1 MKVSE
6 LRGAQRFTPKE
17 GRVCIMQGRTP
28 LPEGMDREFNVLNV
42 STSGL
47 CFNLPFR
54 LHTGD
59 ALTLSFKAFHLAQPL
74 MLLGEVAWC
83 LPLDPGFN
91 VGICFKSLKP
101 QERIRLQNLP
111 GCVDLKRVQ
120 IDPDLCRHVPAA
132 LALRRQ
138 IVPFA
143 CSDEMLHVAMADPND
158 MAALEALKRN
168 AKRPIKIYHAER
180 DEVIASARMLYAR
193 DAAGPSGEDDRQAVT
208 FLDNL
213 IRGALIRRASD
224 IHLEPQPPSKARFR
238 VDGRLVP
245 GPSIGLNLYP
255 ALVSRIKV
263 LSGLDIAERRE
274 AQDGRMTW
282 KSQNLEDLDMRVATI
297 PTVHGEHVTLRL
309 LGGRHG
315 PKSLED
321 LGMLP
326 HHLQTFREAIAIPYG
341 MILLTGPTGCGKSTT
356 LYAALETIRSPEI
369 HILSVEDPVERRI
382 TGISQVQVDH
392 ADKVGFDSALR
403 SMLRHDP
410 DVIMIGEIRDSLSL
424 DVAMKSALTGHL
436 VFSSLHTNDASS
448 APARLMH
455 MGAPPYLAAATLSLV
470 VAQRL
475 VRRLCPECKRPGEL
489 DARIARFLD
498 LEPGLPIRTPGGCM
512 SCGGTGYSGR
522 MGVFE
527 FLVVSDRIREMIVE
541 GASAGRIREAALEEK
556 MTTLRADGADKV
568 VQGLTDPAEIMRA
581 VAGTIE
587 IKGRGE

>member
-1 MKVSE
+1 MKVNE

-17 GRVCIMQGRTP
+17 GKVRILPNNTP
-28 LPEGMDREFNVLNV
+28 LPKGMDREFSVLNV

-54 LHTGD
+54 LHIGD
-59 ALTLSFKAFHLAQPL
+59 ELTLSLSAFHLNQPMVL
-74 MLLGEVAWC
+74 CGEVVWC
-83 LPLDPGFN
+83 LALDEGFN
-91 VGICFKSLKP
+91 VGICFKTLKP
-101 QERIRLQNLP
+101 IEKMRLESLP

-120 IDPDLCRHVPAA
+120 LDPDLCKYVPAA
-132 LALRRQ
+132 LALRRN

-143 CSDEMLHVAMADPND
+143 CSNEMLHVAMADPSD
-158 MAALEALKRN
+158 TAALEALQRTS
-168 AKRPIKIYHAER
+168 KRPTKVYHAEK
-180 DEVIASARMLYAR
+180 DEVMASARMLYSRNGGAT
-193 DAAGPSGEDDRQAVT
+193 AVEDERQAVT

-238 VDGRLVP
+238 VDGRLTP
-245 GPSIGLNLYP
+245 GPSIDLKLYP

-282 KSQNLEDLDMRVATI
+282 KAPNVEDLDMRVATI
-297 PTVHGEHVTLRL
+297 PTVHGEHVTMRL

-315 PKSLED
+315 PKGLED
-321 LGMLP
+321 LGMFP
-326 HHLQTFREAIAIPYG
+326 HHLQTFKEAIAIPYG

-356 LYAALETIRSPEI
+356 LYAALEEIKCPEI

-382 TGISQVQVDH
+382 SGINQVQVDH

-403 SMLRHDP
+403 SILRHDP
-410 DVIMIGEIRDSLSL
+410 DVIMIGEVRDALSL

-436 VFSSLHTNDASS
+436 VFSSLHTNDATS
-448 APARLMH
+448 APARLIH
-455 MGAPPYLAAATLSLV
+455 MGAPSYLAAATLSMV

-475 VRRLCPECKRPGEL
+475 VRKLCPECKRPGEL
-489 DARIARFLD
+489 DARTARFLD
-498 LEPGLPIRTPGGCM
+498 LEPGISIRKPGGCM
-512 SCGGTGYSGR
+512 ACGGTGYSGR

-527 FLVVSDRIREMIVE
+527 FLVVNDRIREMIVE
-541 GASAGRIREAALEEK
+541 GASAGKIRAAALEEN
-556 MTTLRADGADKV
+556 MVTLRADGADKV
-568 VQGLTDPAEIMRA
+568 KQGLTDPAEIMRA

-587 IKGRGE
+587 IKGGGE